1 MKQKILTIC
10 IIITFLVTIMPITLS
25 EIKEEQLNTIY
36 VDDDN
41 TMGPW
46 DGTQEHPYQYVQ
58 EGIDHS
64 IDGDTVFVYNGYYS
78 ETNITCNK
86 SIFLIGEEKENTI
99 IDGYSP
105 YTIDSIFKIN
115 ESEILITNFTLRNYL
130 ILFSDYYLEEP
141 IENGDTISINNNIIM
156 DTISGFV
163 IAYSSNTLKL
173 EIKNN
178 IISTE
183 DIDNLGNIIQ
193 SPPES
198 FILSNN
204 IIDGFYMGI
213 YCFENA
219 EITQNQFSH
228 CYIGIYVYI
237 SNNKIPITNNNFIEN
252 KIHSTFTYPFDFI
265 RWNTT
270 LARFPQLLHLIQV
283 FPDDRISNTDLKR
296 NKNLVKWDNNYW
308 DNKKGIGPKYIMGD
322 LSFSFLNWDDDDFHV
337 RFFHIPWIKLDRNP
351 AKEPFE
357 IGS

>member
-1 MKQKILTIC
+1 MKQKILTCC
-10 IIITFLVTIMPITLS
+10 IIITFLFTIMPITIS
-25 EIKEEQLNTIY
+25 EIEETYNHTIY

-41 TMGPW
+41 TIGPW
-46 DGTQEHPYQYVQ
+46 DGSQEHPYQHLQ
-58 EGIDHS
+58 EAIDHS

-86 SIFLIGEEKENTI
+86 SIYIIGEEKENTI

-105 YTIDSIFKIN
+105 YTIDSIFKLN
-115 ESEILITNFTLRNYL
+115 ESEILITNFTFKNYL
-130 ILFSDYYLEEP
+130 ILFSDYYLGKP
-141 IENGDTISINNNIIM
+141 IENGDTISIKNNIIK

-193 SPPES
+193 SPSES

-204 IIDGFYMGI
+204 IIDGFHVGI

-219 EITQNQFSH
+219 EINQNQFSH
-228 CYIGIYVYI
+228 CYIGIYAYI

-252 KIHSTFTYPFDFI
+252 KIHSTFTHPYNFI
-265 RWNTT
+265 SWNNT
-270 LARFPQLLHLIQV
+270 LAHFPHLSSYIQI
-283 FPDDRISNTDLKR
+283 FSDNQISNTGLKGTL
-296 NKNLVKWDNNYW
+296 NSVNWNNNYW
-308 DNKKGIGPKYIMGD
+308 DNKKGIGPKCIIGD
-322 LSFSFLNWDDDDFHV
+322 LSLSFLNWDENDFHI

-351 AKEPFE
+351 AKEPYE
-357 IGS
+357 IDL